1 MPTIVERF
9 AAYAASVQTAAL
21 PSEALHAATRSLVD
35 WFAATVPGGIEPPA
49 TLLTEAFAEEIDH
62 GRAQLVPSGRRATAR
77 AAAFING
84 AASHTIEF
92 DDIYR
97 DAIYH
102 PGVVTVPAALA
113 LAQTRGLS
121 GAALLRAIVAG
132 YEVGTRIGVAVN
144 PAHYEFWHTTGT
156 VGCFGA
162 AAASASALGLDPA
175 RTAHALANAGT
186 MAAGLQQAF
195 RADCMGKPLHAAHGA
210 EVGVTTALAAER
222 GVTGALDILEGA
234 RGFGQAMSRNV
245 DWEAALAT
253 LGTRFH
259 IASMTQKNH
268 AACGHIHAAID
279 AVMALREQHHLTEER
294 VKRITARTYGK
305 ALEVAGNTE
314 ARTVFEAKFSLPYC
328 LAAAMV
334 VGSVRVDAFTDERL
348 KDPAIRRLMGRVEMA
363 VEPKLDAAFP
373 RQRAAVVE
381 IETSDGRHLSHYA
394 PTRKGDPDAPLND
407 AELNDKARELIAP
420 MLGVAAATALLD
432 ALWNIERRGSVAD
445 LVPVLTSRYAGA
457 AQ

>member
-1 MPTIVERF
+1 MITIAQRF
-9 AAYAASVQTAAL
+9 ADYAASVQQAKL
-21 PSEALHAATRSLVD
+21 QPEALAAATRCLVD

-49 TLLTEAFAEEIDH
+49 TLLVEAFAEEIDH
-62 GRAQLVPSGRRATAR
+62 GRSQLVPSGRRATAR

-113 LAQTRGLS
+113 LAQARGLS
-121 GAALLRAIVAG
+121 GAGLLRAIIAG

-144 PAHYEFWHTTGT
+144 PRHYEFWHTTGT

-162 AAASASALGLDPA
+162 AAAAASALSLDA
-175 RTAHALANAGT
+175 MRTAHALANAGT

-195 RADCMGKPLHAAHGA
+195 RADCMGKPLHAGHGA

-234 RGFGQAMSRNV
+234 RGFGAAMSRDV
-245 DWEAALAT
+245 DWEGALAT

-279 AVMALREQHHLTEER
+279 AVLAQRAEHHLTPDAI
-294 VKRITARTYGK
+294 KRITARTYGK
-305 ALEVAGNTE
+305 ALEVAGNTT

-334 VGSVRVDAFTDERL
+334 VGSVRVDAFSEERL
-348 KDPAIRRLMGRVEMA
+348 KDPAIRRLMERVEML
-363 VEPKLDAAFP
+363 VEPKLDATFP

-381 IETSDGRHLSHYA
+381 IETMDGRRLEHYA
-394 PTRKGDPDAPLND
+394 PTRKGDPDAPLSD
-407 AELNDKARELIAP
+407 AELNDKARELIVP
-420 MLGVAAATALLD
+420 VLGASVTASLLE
-432 ALWNIERRGSVAD
+432 ALWHVEARASVAD
-445 LVPVLTSRYAGA
+445 LVPALAAHSAA

>member
-1 MPTIVERF
+1 MTTIAHRF
-9 AAYAASVQTAAL
+9 ADYAASVQQAKL
-21 PSEALHAATRSLVD
+21 PPEALHAATRCLVD

-49 TLLTEAFAEEIDH
+49 TMLVEAFAEEIDH
-62 GRAQLVPSGRRATAR
+62 GRSQLVPSGRRATAR

-113 LAQTRGLS
+113 LAQRRGLG
-121 GAALLRAIVAG
+121 GAALLRAIIAG

-144 PAHYEFWHTTGT
+144 PRHYEFWHTTGT

-162 AAASASALGLDPA
+162 AAASASALGLDAA

-234 RGFGQAMSRNV
+234 RGFGAAMSRDV
-245 DWEAALAT
+245 DWEGALAT

-279 AVMALREQHHLTEER
+279 AVLALKQQHHLAPGQI
-294 VKRITARTYGK
+294 KRIVARTYGK
-305 ALEVAGNTE
+305 ALEVAGNTT

-334 VGSVRVDAFTDERL
+334 VGSVRVDAFTEERL
-348 KDPAIRRLMGRVEMA
+348 KDQDIRQLMSRVEMA
-363 VEPKLDAAFP
+363 VEPKLDATFP

-381 IETSDGRHLSHYA
+381 IETTDGQRFEHYA
-394 PTRKGDPDAPLND
+394 PTRKGDPDAPLSD

-420 MLGVAAATALLD
+420 VLGSPATAALLET
-432 ALWNIERRGSVAD
+432 LWHIEARASVAD
-445 LVPVLTSRYAGA
+445 LVPVLAARSAA

>member
-1 MPTIVERF
+1 MPTVVERF
-9 AAYAASVQTAAL
+9 AAYAASVQAAAL
-21 PSEALHAATRSLVD
+21 PPEALHAATRCLVD
-35 WFAATVPGGIEPPA
+35 WFAATIPGGIEPPA
-49 TLLTEAFAEEIDH
+49 TLLTEAFVEEIDH

-113 LAQTRGLS
+113 LAQSRGLS

-162 AAASASALGLDPA
+162 AAAAASALGLDA
-175 RTAHALANAGT
+175 GRTAHAIANAGT

-195 RADCMGKPLHAAHGA
+195 RADCMGKPLHAGHGA

-279 AVMALREQHHLTEER
+279 AVLALREKHHLTEES
-294 VKRITARTYGK
+294 VKRVTARTYGK

-348 KDPAIRRLMGRVEMA
+348 KDPAIRRLMSRVEMA

-373 RQRAAVVE
+373 SQRAAVVE
-381 IETSDGRHLSHYA
+381 IETSDGRHFSHYA
-394 PTRKGDPDAPLND
+394 PTRKGDPDSPLSD

-420 MLGVAAATALLD
+420 LLGAAATAALLD
-432 ALWNIERRGSVAD
+432 ALWNIERRDSAAD
-445 LVPVLTSRYAGA
+445 LVPVLAPRYAGA